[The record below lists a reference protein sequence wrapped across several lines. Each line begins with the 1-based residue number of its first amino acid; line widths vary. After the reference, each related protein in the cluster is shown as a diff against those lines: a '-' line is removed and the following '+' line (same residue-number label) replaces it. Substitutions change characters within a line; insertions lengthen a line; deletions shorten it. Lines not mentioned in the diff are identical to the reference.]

1 MRVDGC
7 ISTVDEESKLAETA
21 AVADEF
27 VDIGMSMRISGTLES
42 EICKMSAL
50 SLFHSLSKC
59 LNTLEVHKV
68 YSCSCAH
75 SLGEFKTLLV
85 SVYCTD
91 VVNTHC
97 MKNSD
102 TDQTDRSAALNNNS
116 AVEFQDS
123 CCFCSLYCMYKYCT
137 WLDEDTGIKIQI
149 TYIEEC
155 GTEASASDED
165 VISEPSEHCDFRII
179 FEDHTCNDLISDF
192 NRFTCCIN
200 LNVFTHFYDL
210 AGSLMSENYRNK
222 TKRVIFVLMSICSA
236 DTASLNLN
244 KDVVVT
250 DFRKIILL
258 KLKMFLCHH
267 CHSCFF
273 RNCISCRSSRSACS
287 SCCRSVS
294 CHAGENLFND
304 FFNIYIVHIH
314 DLCSS

>member
-1 MRVDGC
+1 
-7 ISTVDEESKLAETA
+7 
-21 AVADEF
+21 
-27 VDIGMSMRISGTLES
+27 
-42 EICKMSAL
+42 
-50 SLFHSLSKC
+50 
-59 LNTLEVHKV
+59 
-68 YSCSCAH
+68 
-75 SLGEFKTLLV
+75 
-85 SVYCTD
+85 
-91 VVNTHC
+91 
-97 MKNSD
+97 
-102 TDQTDRSAALNNNS
+102 
-116 AVEFQDS
+116 
-123 CCFCSLYCMYKYCT
+123 MYKYCT

-165 VISEPSEHCDFRII
+165 VISEPSVEFNIIVRKKSVYVSAAYVFLVEVEHCDFRII

-192 NRFTCCIN
+192 NRFASCIN

-222 TKRVIFVLMSICSA
+222 TKRIIFVLMSICSA

-250 DFRKIILL
+250 NFRKIILL
-258 KLKMFLCHH
+258 KLKMFLLCHH

-304 FFNIYIVHIH
+304 FFDIYIVHIH
-314 DLCSS
+314 CFCSS